1 MPFAPSQRVIA
12 TVIVGINPTG
22 WFMIV
27 LSIGKMV
34 TNHVHATRL
43 APQPKKTNCRTAKH
57 RKEGAE
63 NEHTLGFNVLN
74 QGINVSLKDERLGFA
89 HQKLR

>member
-1 MPFAPSQRVIA
+1 M
-12 TVIVGINPTG
+12 
-22 WFMIV
+22 FMLQV
-27 LSIGKMV
+27 
-34 TNHVHATRL
+34 
-43 APQPKKTNCRTAKH
+43 PQPKKTNCRTAKH